1 MSGLDVDTRSDIYS
15 LGIVLYELLTGGTP
29 LEAERLHTAGYA
41 EMRRIICEEEPPSRC
56 RSMDRMDRGSDHRW
70 RTSPRRRRGTRQ

>member
-41 EMRRIICEEEPPSRC
+41 EMRR
-56 RSMDRMDRGSDHRW
+56 DHLRG
-70 RTSPRRRRGTRQ
+70 GAA